1 MIETASEEL
10 RSKAPLA
17 AFTSLSSLL
26 RRFFFAPPPL
36 NSFFSYLSPP
46 PLAENGAPAADGAA
60 ADASYVLP
68 EKWSED
74 IVDEK
79 GEKMS
84 KT

>member
-1 MIETASEEL
+1 M
-10 RSKAPLA
+10 
-17 AFTSLSSLL
+17 
-26 RRFFFAPPPL
+26 
-36 NSFFSYLSPP
+36 
-46 PLAENGAPAADGAA
+46 AENGAPAADGAA